1 MAKYVYNFGT
11 EVTDG
16 DATMR
21 NLLGGKGANL
31 AEMAKIGLPVPAG
44 FTITTEVCTYFYA
57 NGQQYPPELKA
68 QVDKAMADIE
78 KTMGKK
84 FGDTKD
90 LPLLVSCRS
99 GARDS
104 MPGMMDTVLN
114 IGLNDKTVEVLAKK
128 SNDERFAWDCYRRF
142 IQMYGRVVLDMK
154 PLTKEDHDPFE
165 DLLEA
170 KKKKA
175 GVKDD
180 SDLKAEH
187 LKELVKE
194 FKDAVKK
201 QTGHDFPEDP
211 MEQVWGGIGA
221 VFGSWMNDRAI
232 VYRRMHGIPHDWGTA
247 VNVQAM
253 VFGNMGDD
261 CATGVAFTRNG
272 ATGAK
277 GITGDYLINAQGED
291 VVAGIR
297 TPDHIEETL
306 AKKMPKCWEEFSKV
320 AMILENHYKDIQ
332 DVEFTIERQKLWMLQ
347 TRNAK
352 RTGFAHVR
360 SAVDMVNE
368 GLITPE
374 MAIARIPANDLTQLL
389 QPVFGGEGLKGKTSI
404 AKGINAGPGAASG
417 QIYFQPDEAEAVW
430 QKDNNA
436 KIILVRHET
445 TPEDLRGMKVARG
458 ILTSTG
464 GAASHAA
471 LVSRQMGKACVCG
484 CDSISIDY
492 KAETVTAGGKTYNK
506 GDWISVD
513 GFSGNVY
520 EGQVPTSPSEVL
532 QVLFDKTL
540 KPQDAPMYQC
550 FHQLMSW
557 SDRYRK
563 LGVRANA
570 DNPQESEQAIALGA
584 QGIGLTRT
592 EHMFFDHIDDFRA
605 MILADN
611 VKDREKAL
619 APLLE
624 HQRRDFEGI
633 FRAMAG
639 RPVTIRLLDPPLHE
653 FVPHEAKDQ
662 EALAKKLGI
671 PAVKVA
677 QRVKELGEF
686 NPMLGHR
693 GCRLGIV
700 YPEITRMQ
708 ATAICQAAV
717 NVLKDGIDCHPEI
730 MIPLAGNATEFRH
743 QEDAVR
749 EAARKVFQEAGVT
762 ADYLVGTMIELP
774 RACITA
780 DKIAENAEFFSF
792 GTNDLTQTGLGISRD
807 DYGTYINEYQEL
819 DIFPA
824 DPFQTLDQEGVGELM
839 EIAVKKGTRTRP
851 DIKLGICGEHG
862 GDPASVKFCHKV
874 GLHYVSCSPLRLP
887 VARLAAAQAAIAEK
901 KEKAACKGSSCCSS
915 SCKCCCCCKCGCG
928 CGC

>member
-11 EVTDG
+11 ETTDG
-16 DATMR
+16 DASMR

-44 FTITTEVCTYFYA
+44 FTITTEVCTYYYA
-57 NGQQYPPELKA
+57 NGQQYPPELEA
-68 QVDKAMADIE
+68 QVNEAVAAIE
-78 KTMGKK
+78 KTMHKK

-90 LPLLVSCRS
+90 LPLLLSCRS

-114 IGLNDKTVEVLAKK
+114 IGLNDKTVEVLAAK
-128 SNDERFAWDCYRRF
+128 SQDPRFAWDCYRRF
-142 IQMYGRVVLDMK
+142 VQMYGRVVLDMK
-154 PLTKEDHDPFE
+154 PKTKQDIDPFE
-165 DLLEA
+165 ELLEA
-170 KKKKA
+170 KKERA
-175 GVKDD
+175 GVTVD

-187 LKELVKE
+187 LKELVTE
-194 FKDAVKK
+194 FKEAVKK
-201 QTGHDFPEDP
+201 QTGKDFPDDP

-221 VFGSWMNDRAI
+221 VFSSWMNDRAI

-277 GITGDYLINAQGED
+277 GITGDYLVNAQGED

-297 TPDHIEETL
+297 TPKVIEVSL
-306 AKKMPKCWEEFSKV
+306 AKDMPTSWAEFSRV
-320 AMILENHYKDIQ
+320 AMILEKHYKDIQ

-374 MAIARIPANDLTQLL
+374 MAISRIPANDLTQLL
-389 QPVFGGEGLKGKTSI
+389 QPVFSGEGLKGKTVM
-404 AKGINAGPGAASG
+404 AAGINAGPGAATG
-417 QIYFQPDEAEAVW
+417 QIYFQPDECEAIW

-445 TPEDLRGMKVARG
+445 TPEDLRGMKVAKG

-484 CDSISIDY
+484 CDALKIDY
-492 KAETVTAGGKTYNK
+492 KAETVTVGGKTYKK

-513 GFSGNVY
+513 GFSGKVY
-520 EGQVPTSPSEVL
+520 EGEVPTAPSEVL
-532 QVLFDKTL
+532 QVLFDRTL

-557 SDRYRK
+557 SDRYRR

-570 DNPQESEQAIALGA
+570 DNPKESEQAIALGA

-592 EHMFFDHIDDFRA
+592 EHMFFDHIDDFRK
-605 MILADN
+605 MILAET
-611 VKDREKAL
+611 KEEREKAL
-619 APLLE
+619 APMLKY
-624 HQRRDFEGI
+624 QRDDFEGI
-633 FRAMAG
+633 FRAMNG
-639 RPVTIRLLDPPLHE
+639 RPVTIRLLDPPFHE
-653 FVPHEAKDQ
+653 FVPHTPEAQAD
-662 EALAKKLGI
+662 LAKKMGI
-671 PAVKVA
+671 SAEKVA
-677 QRVKELGEF
+677 QRVKDLAEF

-717 NVLKDGIDCHPEI
+717 NVMKDGIDCHPEI
-730 MIPLAGNATEFRH
+730 MVPLAGNAAEFRH
-743 QEDAVR
+743 QEEVVR
-749 EAARKVFQEAGVT
+749 EAAKKVFEEAGVT
-762 ADYLVGTMIELP
+762 PDYMVGTMIELP

-792 GTNDLTQTGLGISRD
+792 GTNDLTQTALGISRD
-807 DYGTYINEYQEL
+807 DYGTYISEYQEL
-819 DIFPA
+819 DIFAA

-839 EIAVKKGTRTRP
+839 GIAVAKGRKTRP

-862 GDPASVKFCHKV
+862 GDPASVKFCHRV
-874 GLHYVSCSPLRLP
+874 GLDYVSCSPLRLP

-901 KEKAACKGSSCCSS
+901 KEKAAKKAAGKSDCSKD
-915 SCKCCCCCKCGCG
+915 CKCCCCRCC
-928 CGC
+928 